1 MCCFIL
7 FFRIH
12 EFLKLL
18 ITLEVETPDFK
29 MTYSPRAMENVT
41 ISTEWVTQITNTTDQ
56 TEIHGVV
63 YPIITINEYNIYFFV
78 YSSVS
83 IMLVTWIMPLI
94 FSIGVVG
101 NISVIIIFF
110 RVRSMQTV
118 TNHYLVNLAIA
129 DLAFLLFAVPQFW
142 MQYATSPIINDFT
155 HIHKIYCPF
164 VMFFSDVTI
173 IVSCTTVIL
182 LTLERYIA
190 ICLPHKFKQLST
202 RPRAL
207 MLCGMIWLVSASYK
221 ACELALVGVVKKQ
234 IIWPDDEKY
243 ANYPKFMNMCEYCD
257 KTQHYCTIFRYSLLF
272 DQFLI
277 LTVIP
282 VTMVMYTLI
291 VMQLQRLSKATTANR
306 SSSSSTKMKTQV
318 IRMLIVT
325 ITVYVICITPFRI
338 LNIFD
343 IFGFAMPPDSIWALV
358 NTARIM
364 MYCNSAVNPVIY
376 NIMSDRYR
384 QAFRETFLCCLPA
397 IQEMHNEVSTA
408 RKTKYTTPSMK
419 YTEAAR

>member
-1 MCCFIL
+1 
-7 FFRIH
+7 
-12 EFLKLL
+12 
-18 ITLEVETPDFK
+18 
-29 MTYSPRAMENVT
+29 MENVT
-41 ISTEWVTQITNTTDQ
+41 VSTEWVTQITNSTDQ
-56 TEIHGVV
+56 NEASEF
-63 YPIITINEYNIYFFV
+63 YPTVIVSKELLNFFV
-78 YSSVS
+78 YSSVDK
-83 IMLVTWIMPLI
+83 MLVTWIMPLI
-94 FSIGVVG
+94 FSIGVIG
-101 NISVIIIFF
+101 NVSVIIVFF

-142 MQYATSPIINDFT
+142 MQYATSPVVNDFM
-155 HIHKIYCPF
+155 HLQKLYCPF

-207 MLCGMIWLVSASYK
+207 MLCGMIWFISASYK
-221 ACELALVGVVKKQ
+221 ACEIALTGTVKKRM
-234 IIWPDDEKY
+234 IWPKEEKY
-243 ANYPKFMNMCEYCD
+243 ANYPEFAEFCEYCD
-257 KTQHYCTIFRYSLLF
+257 RTKRWCRIFRYSLLF
-272 DQFLI
+272 DQILI

-291 VMQLQRLSKATTANR
+291 VMQLQRLSKATTSNR

-318 IRMLIVT
+318 VRMLIVT

-343 IFGFAMPPDSIWALV
+343 ICGFPIPLDSIWALV

-364 MYCNSAVNPVIY
+364 MYCNSAVNPIIY

-384 QAFRETFLCCLPA
+384 QAFRETFLCCLPV